1 MLGFHLAHMPNL
13 GACFVCSPHVV
24 HLSKCRNANTDRAA
38 AADCTADGAKRLH
51 GRWSNP
57 LARNRAN
64 LHCDDRSPHNQD
76 SQGKDNDDDDDPGA
90 LLPVRFKK
98 KNCL

>member
-38 AADCTADGAKRLH
+38 AADCTTDGAKRLH
-51 GRWSNP
+51 GRWNNP
-57 LARNRAN
+57 LAGTVRICTATIG
-64 LHCDDRSPHNQD
+64 PHKIKTRK
-76 SQGKDNDDDDDPGA
+76 GKTEHHDDDDDQGA
-90 LLPVRFKK
+90 LLPV
-98 KNCL
+98 L

>member
-1 MLGFHLAHMPNL
+1 MFGFHLAHMPNL

-24 HLSKCRNANTDRAA
+24 HLSKWRNAITDRAA
-38 AADCTADGAKRLH
+38 GADCTADGAKRLH

-76 SQGKDNDDDDDPGA
+76 SEGEDTPPPPPPRSRCLA
-90 LLPVRFKK
+90 LVL
-98 KNCL
+98 